1 MVPTICLLNIMTRR
15 RLLLCIIRLTSR
27 FSPPDILSLV
37 FIVQI
42 SDRKWIELMAISD
55 NFINWKITDEFFCP
69 RSFFF
74 FCPRRSIYMYYVL
87 ISADVSLAITWC
99 STCKNLA
106 CVMWRS
112 GFFSHLKINRTFDAP
127 RNVAS
132 MFSKILF
139 WRSDNLTLDELCR
152 PRFWHKVGLYAVGF
166 RLSEEFYA
174 TVILPLQNVHV
185 FNVLVRILGTF

>member
-1 MVPTICLLNIMTRR
+1 M
-15 RLLLCIIRLTSR
+15 
-27 FSPPDILSLV
+27 
-37 FIVQI
+37 
-42 SDRKWIELMAISD
+42 
-55 NFINWKITDEFFCP
+55 
-69 RSFFF
+69 SFFVLVVF

-87 ISADVSLAITWC
+87 ISAYVSLAITWC

-152 PRFWHKVGLYAVGF
+152 PKGRLICS
-166 RLSEEFYA
+166 RLSSERG
-174 TVILPLQNVHV
+174 ILCYGNFAITKCPRLQ
-185 FNVLVRILGTF
+185 RIRSYFGHILRASSIFRHLKMMTMSSYLCFV

>member
-1 MVPTICLLNIMTRR
+1 MDRTNGYLWQLYQLKNNRWGFFV
-15 RLLLCIIRLTSR
+15 
-27 FSPPDILSLV
+27 LV
-37 FIVQI
+37 V
-42 SDRKWIELMAISD
+42 
-55 NFINWKITDEFFCP
+55 
-69 RSFFF
+69 F

>member
-1 MVPTICLLNIMTRR
+1 M
-15 RLLLCIIRLTSR
+15 
-27 FSPPDILSLV
+27 
-37 FIVQI
+37 
-42 SDRKWIELMAISD
+42 
-55 NFINWKITDEFFCP
+55 
-69 RSFFF
+69 SFFVLVVF
-74 FCPRRSIYMYYVL
+74 FVRDVVSTCTYYVL

-185 FNVLVRILGTF
+185 FNSFVFWAHSKGLEHLPSSKDDDNVKLLMLRLASKLNVLIEDLSR